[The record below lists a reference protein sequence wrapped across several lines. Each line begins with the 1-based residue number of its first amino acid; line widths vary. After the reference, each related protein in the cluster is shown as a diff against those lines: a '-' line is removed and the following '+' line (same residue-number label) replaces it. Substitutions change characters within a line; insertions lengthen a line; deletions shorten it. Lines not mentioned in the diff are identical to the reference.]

1 MGRVINI
8 YKSKLHVVYM
18 ELKDFVNTS
27 KNKKNKQEVF
37 TLRKRALKKEGISMK
52 DLLNLKVG
60 KIK

>member
-1 MGRVINI
+1 
-8 YKSKLHVVYM
+8 M